1 MSTPEP
7 EPIEVTSACAEA
19 WAEAVAA
26 LVLLVVLA
34 PTLAPLLPVLLPAVM
49 EETPVTMDE
58 ALAGADQV
66 ESDRGAET

>member
-1 MSTPEP
+1 
-7 EPIEVTSACAEA
+7 V
-19 WAEAVAA
+19 
-26 LVLLVVLA
+26 
-34 PTLAPLLPVLLPAVM
+34 LPVLLPAVM

>member
-1 MSTPEP
+1 
-7 EPIEVTSACAEA
+7 VQQEA
-19 WAEAVAA
+19 RPHRLQA
-26 LVLLVVLA
+26 
-34 PTLAPLLPVLLPAVM
+34 APLLPVLLPAVM

>member
-19 WAEAVAA
+19 WAEEVAA

-34 PTLAPLLPVLLPAVM
+34 PPLAPLLLPAVM